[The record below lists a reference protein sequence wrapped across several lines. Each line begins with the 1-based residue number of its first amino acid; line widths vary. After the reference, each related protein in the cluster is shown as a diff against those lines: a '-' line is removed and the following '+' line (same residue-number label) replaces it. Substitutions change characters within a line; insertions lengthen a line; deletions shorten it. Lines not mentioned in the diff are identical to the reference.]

1 MSTAV
6 TAAGTTGTGGDA
18 RKTSPSP
25 DGPQPEGFQ
34 VYKPGEGYTTRIGM
48 MGVVAAYVGFAAWH
62 WYYNW
67 VFVRDFV
74 DDIFTGMNLA
84 KLTRWMLDPG
94 ASSVLGIGGT
104 ILIVALGAL
113 SGFFLI
119 YVKKG
124 TAEYLIKTDTELHK
138 VTWPKITPWFKSD
151 TLVWGSTYVVLI
163 VVVAMTVY
171 VFGVDMILQRISQ
184 WLFYGTSR

>member
-6 TAAGTTGTGGDA
+6 TTAGAPGDDARKSLPQGTGGA
-18 RKTSPSP
+18 
-25 DGPQPEGFQ
+25 QEGFQ
-34 VYKPGEGYTTRIGM
+34 VYKPGEGYATRIGM
-48 MGVVAAYVGFAAWH
+48 MGVVACYIGFAAWH

-74 DDIFTGMNLA
+74 DDIFTGMNLSRV
-84 KLTRWMLDPG
+84 TRWMLDPSV
-94 ASSVLGIGGT
+94 SSVIGIGGT
-104 ILIVALGAL
+104 VAIVALGAL
-113 SGFFLI
+113 TGFFLI

-138 VTWPKITPWFKSD
+138 VTWPKITPWFKAD